1 MRSITMYTVL
11 AVWLLSFVQIQA
23 QQTETNEQIENL
35 EAIKER
41 VVEEEKSA
49 LKSAVE
55 AINRRLEDSE
65 ITQEEA
71 ERLKEQAAEKHAL
84 NIENRLAIIENRIAL
99 LKRNDDPDNNYGE
112 SDRLMLTIELGDE
125 EENPPIWIGKAG
137 KPRKYDRRTTSH
149 LVFAFGLNNVITE
162 GESLSDSDY
171 KVAGSRFAEL
181 GWAWKTRVFKNSN
194 WLRIKYGFSF
204 QYNGLKATD
213 NRYQVDTGR
222 ETELQDYPESLN
234 KSKFRV
240 DYLVFPVHFEFGPS
254 RKIEKK
260 EYFRYSTRNQLKFG
274 VGGYSGFRL
283 RSRQKLKFDDE
294 NGNGVKVKEKGDFNA
309 TDFIYGLSAYIGWRE
324 VGLYVKYDLNTL
336 FRNNPVEQR
345 NVSLGLRFDMN

>member
-1 MRSITMYTVL
+1 MYTVL
-11 AVWLLSFVQIQA
+11 AVWLLSIVHLQA
-23 QQTETNEQIENL
+23 QQTETNEQIEIL
-35 EAIKER
+35 EARKEQ
-41 VVEEEKSA
+41 VVEEEKDA

-55 AINRRLEDSE
+55 GINLRLENNE
-65 ITQEEA
+65 IELSEA
-71 ERLKEQAAEKHAL
+71 ERLKEEAAERHAL
-84 NIENRLAIIENRIAL
+84 NIENRLAIIDNRIAL
-99 LKRNDDPDNNYGE
+99 LRRNDDPDYKYDD

-125 EENPPIWIGKAG
+125 DDSPPIYIGKAG
-137 KPRKYDRRTTSH
+137 KARKYDRRTTSH
-149 LVFAFGLNNVITE
+149 FVFAFGLNNVITE
-162 GESLSDSDY
+162 GESLSESDY

-309 TDFIYGLSAYIGWRE
+309 TDFIYGLSAYVGWRE